1 MRNRKTSPRAD
12 YRTTS
17 DFAHALAR
25 LEVQAESIMSLN
37 DNTVNNINS
46 NNDTINTTAGNMFP
60 TFLESPGGGNV
71 NNNNNNLGNVP
82 RLAPSPITQQPPH
95 QMNNS
100 NGNGAGMNG
109 MNVGMPMNAGQQMD
123 VNLLY
128 QKVVELSEVLKENR
142 EKTQGIVL
150 GAEELAVSAW
160 GGIILT

>member
-1 MRNRKTSPRAD
+1 
-12 YRTTS
+12 
-17 DFAHALAR
+17 
-25 LEVQAESIMSLN
+25 
-37 DNTVNNINS
+37 
-46 NNDTINTTAGNMFP
+46 
-60 TFLESPGGGNV
+60 
-71 NNNNNNLGNVP
+71 
-82 RLAPSPITQQPPH
+82 
-95 QMNNS
+95 
-100 NGNGAGMNG
+100 